1 MNREEFNDIELDAI
15 KEVINIGS
23 GNAATAIS
31 ELINKKVNMTVPKI
45 SILGFD
51 EIFGKL
57 DADKIVLSI
66 GTRILGEIH
75 GSILFVLEKNKFNE
89 FVKLYEPREE
99 KDKSNLNLEILQDV
113 GGIVAQYFIK
123 SISKF
128 TGLDVVSSCQEV
140 VEDAL
145 GAILSTTFI
154 ELSQFEE
161 KVVDLEIRFLV
172 SENYENVIGHLYYIP
187 TTDSLDKILK
197 ALKVR

>member
-1 MNREEFNDIELDAI
+1 MNREEFSDIELDAI
-15 KEVINIGS
+15 KEVVNIGA

-31 ELINKKVNMTVPKI
+31 ELVNKKVNMTVPKI

-75 GSILFVLEKNKFNE
+75 GSILFVIEKNR
-89 FVKLYEPREE
+89 LYEFIEFYSEKEE
-99 KDKSNLNLEILQDV
+99 TDKSSLNIEILKDM
-113 GGIVAQYFIK
+113 GEIIAQYFIK

-140 VEDAL
+140 IEDAL

-172 SENYENVIGHLYYIP
+172 SEKYENVIGHLYYIP
-187 TTDSLDKILK
+187 TTDSLDRILK
-197 ALKVR
+197 ALKLR